1 MLVAVARGL
10 SPRMVKLS
18 NQMKRQG
25 KIGEEIGE
33 EVFQGALGN

>member
-18 NQMKRQG
+18 NQIKKQG

-33 EVFQGALGN
+33 EVFQRALEN